1 VRARPTRLTTAAL
14 AAALLLGACADAGND
29 DEAAPE
35 EAATEETDGNEDPAP
50 DEGEAGEDG
59 AEELD
64 PDELEDLLAEQQQDI
79 EDPNEDV
86 EDGVYRGQGIVMPV
100 PDGYSL
106 DPTAFMQGLLAAVTA
121 DGSNQIAAQ
130 AVDQDTLPEPID
142 ITELIESNSAQF
154 GEPSLNESIEV
165 DGAEEARQVRYD
177 TLPAQQEGQPDLTLL
192 LIAADNGDGRLAI
205 FNYVAP
211 ADEYDDEA
219 AQQILSTVG
228 FDPNSDPAAPAP
240 PTAP

>member
-1 VRARPTRLTTAAL
+1 MRARTTRLTTAAL

-86 EDGVYRGQGIVMPV
+86 EDGVYRGQGVVMPV

-142 ITELIESNSAQF
+142 IAELIESNSAQF

>member
-1 VRARPTRLTTAAL
+1 MRSRPTRLTTAAL
-14 AAALLLGACADAGND
+14 AAALLLGACAEAGND
-29 DEAAPE
+29 DQAAPD
-35 EAATEETDGNEDPAP
+35 EAGTEETDGEETPPSEEGEAP
-50 DEGEAGEDG
+50 DEGG
-59 AEELD
+59 AELD
-64 PDELEDLLAEQQQDI
+64 PDELEDLLAEQQENI

-86 EDGVYRGQGIVMPV
+86 ENGIYRGQGIVMPV

-106 DPTAFMQGLLAAVTA
+106 DPTAFMQGLLAAVTE

-130 AVDQDTLPEPID
+130 AVDLDTLPEPID
-142 ITELIESNSAQF
+142 IAELIESNSAQF
-154 GEPSLNESIEV
+154 GEPSLDESVEV
-165 DGAEEARQVRYD
+165 EGAEEARQVRYD

-211 ADEYDDEA
+211 ADEYDDEE
-219 AQQILSTVG
+219 AQEVLSTVG

-240 PTAP
+240 APAP

>member
-1 VRARPTRLTTAAL
+1 MRSRPTRLTTAAV
-14 AAALLLGACADAGND
+14 AAALLLGACADAGE
-29 DEAAPE
+29 DEAAPDDTG
-35 EAATEETDGNEDPAP
+35 TEETDGGDDPA
-50 DEGEAGEDG
+50 AEDG
-59 AEELD
+59 EQLDPEEL
-64 PDELEDLLAEQQQDI
+64 EELLAEQQQDL

-86 EDGVYRGQGIVMPV
+86 ENGVYRGQGIVMPV

-106 DPTAFMQGLLAAVTA
+106 DPTAFMQGLLAAVTE

-142 ITELIESNSAQF
+142 IAELIESNSAQF

-177 TLPAQQEGQPDLTLL
+177 TLPAQQQGQPDLTLL

-219 AQQILSTVG
+219 AQEILSTVG

-240 PTAP
+240 ATAP